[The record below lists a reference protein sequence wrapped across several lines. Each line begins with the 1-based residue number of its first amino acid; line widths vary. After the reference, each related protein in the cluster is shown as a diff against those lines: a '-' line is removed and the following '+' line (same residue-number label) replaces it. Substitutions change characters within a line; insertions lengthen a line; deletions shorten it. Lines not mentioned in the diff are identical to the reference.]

1 MIDVKNL
8 VKWYGPTKAV
18 DHLSFHIPTGQVVGF
33 LGRNGAGK
41 TTTIRILTGY
51 LPPTSGIATIN
62 GHDVTTQSAKARA
75 AIGYLPESTP
85 LYHEMRV
92 EEYLDY
98 RGQLQAMDRKRRRTR
113 IDQVVARCGLSA
125 VRRRVIGQLSKGNKQ
140 RVGLA
145 QAMLHDPP
153 VLILDEPTSGLD
165 PTQIYEFRKL
175 LDELRGKH
183 TIILSTHNLGE
194 ITRVAD
200 RAVIIDQGIIRY
212 DAPISRQMR
221 LMIEVKAAPE
231 AVLRISE
238 SIKRI
243 TKVIVS
249 MHEGWTKALIETE
262 NCQDLR
268 EDVGQFALSN
278 QWTIRQLGFETTD
291 IERKFA
297 EVTGGKAVAPSQD

>member
-8 VKWYGPTKAV
+8 VKWYGPTRAV
-18 DHLSFHIPTGQVVGF
+18 DHLTFHIPGGQVVGF

-51 LPPTSGIATIN
+51 LPPTSGAATIN
-62 GHDVTTQSAKARA
+62 GHDVATQSAKARA

-98 RGQLQAMDRKRRRTR
+98 RGRLQGMDRKQRRARM
-113 IDQVVARCGLSA
+113 DVVVTRCGLSA

-153 VLILDEPTSGLD
+153 VLVLDEPTSGLD
-165 PTQIYEFRKL
+165 PTQIHEFRKL
-175 LDELRGKH
+175 LDELRGAH

-194 ITRVAD
+194 IVRVAD
-200 RAVIIDQGIIRY
+200 RALIIDQGAIRY
-212 DAPISRQMR
+212 DAPVGREAR
-221 LMIEVKAAPE
+221 LVLEVKAAPE
-231 AVLRISE
+231 AVQRMAGAVNG
-238 SIKRI
+238 I
-243 TKVIVS
+243 TKIEATA
-249 MHEGWTKALIETE
+249 HDGWTRALI
-262 NCQDLR
+262 QPDAGRDVR
-268 EDVGQFALSN
+268 EAVGQFTLKN
-278 QWTIRQLGFETTD
+278 QWPVRQLGLEATD
-291 IERKFA
+291 LERKFA
-297 EVTGGKAVAPSQD
+297 EVTGGGAASAA